1 MAIDFKSFLECA
13 PLVLATRKPVM
24 IRGRHG
30 VGKSEV
36 IYQIAEQMGL
46 PVVERRASQMT
57 EGDLLGMPSPE
68 QIEVNGEMASHF
80 CPFAWFIRACTEPV
94 LLFLDEVDRA
104 TQEVRQGIF
113 ELNDS
118 RKLAGWTLH
127 PDTIVVAAVNGGD
140 HGDQYQV
147 NELDPAELDRY
158 VVFDVEPSVEDWLTW
173 GKTKVDGLI
182 WDFINQNRAHLE
194 HNGDYEPN
202 KVYPSRRSWDRLN
215 KCLVGASM
223 LEESSPVLF
232 NLSAAYV
239 GFEAAVSFNDFVKN
253 YERQVTVEDVLDEG
267 KIEKT
272 ADFDISDH
280 CAMIEKMVAKNT
292 FDKVLAEAQ
301 LVNLAEYFVSLP
313 SEAAMKLWEAV
324 GAPDV
329 EENVRE
335 FHTTATNSGKTVA
348 SHLVEIFTGK
358 AS

>member
-1 MAIDFKSFLECA
+1 
-13 PLVLATRKPVM
+13 
-24 IRGRHG
+24 
-30 VGKSEV
+30 
-36 IYQIAEQMGL
+36 
-46 PVVERRASQMT
+46 
-57 EGDLLGMPSPE
+57 
-68 QIEVNGEMASHF
+68 
-80 CPFAWFIRACTEPV
+80 
-94 LLFLDEVDRA
+94 
-104 TQEVRQGIF
+104 
-113 ELNDS
+113 
-118 RKLAGWTLH
+118 
-127 PDTIVVAAVNGGD
+127 
-140 HGDQYQV
+140 
-147 NELDPAELDRY
+147 
-158 VVFDVEPSVEDWLTW
+158 
-173 GKTKVDGLI
+173 
-182 WDFINQNRAHLE
+182 
-194 HNGDYEPN
+194 
-202 KVYPSRRSWDRLN
+202 
-215 KCLVGASM
+215 M